1 MPDLLS
7 ERYALSVLTKVFE
20 LQSTRHPR
28 IYNNQ
33 NTDGNVMKKDLSE
46 IVKSSST
53 LNTLLKILEKNGFI
67 EIKEDNIGRKIFFI
81 SLTDKGREVVERLP
95 KTNTELKEVEDEP
108 HAVDINP
115 DELLHHRNFLQ
126 SIKTSSGAK
135 PAQETVKVVTFHII
149 IDISLKEEDRGRIAE
164 LLKIMKDWHNKNPDV
179 QFTSSFQGP

>member
-1 MPDLLS
+1 
-7 ERYALSVLTKVFE
+7 
-20 LQSTRHPR
+20 
-28 IYNNQ
+28 
-33 NTDGNVMKKDLSE
+33 MKKDLSG

-81 SLTDKGREVVERLP
+81 SLTDKGREVVEKLP

-108 HAVDINP
+108 HTVDINP

-135 PAQETVKVVTFHII
+135 PVQETVKVVTFHII

-164 LLKIMKDWHNKNPDV
+164 LLKIMKDWHDKNPDV